1 MQEIRN
7 NENRKEK
14 DNIKQKESL
23 HKTEERKEEIKEKVS
38 FLTAFFEGKDRS
50 STPKDLNT
58 PIRRSRKKG
67 QRKIMEI
74 KNQMRIDTFL
84 MEGGKEKGGKST
96 PAKRKRQE
104 EENVLLGTLTTP
116 QKIRR
121 RDEAN

>member
-1 MQEIRN
+1 
-7 NENRKEK
+7 
-14 DNIKQKESL
+14 
-23 HKTEERKEEIKEKVS
+23 
-38 FLTAFFEGKDRS
+38 
-50 STPKDLNT
+50 
-58 PIRRSRKKG
+58 
-67 QRKIMEI
+67 MEI

-104 EENVLLGTLTTP
+104 EENALLGTLTTP